1 MLALTRQL
9 TSVLEL
15 MSAEALRG
23 DAGTSLPLNS
33 LTDVATG
40 CGLQFGI
47 PQCLITGTARPAE
60 AEDHTAVC
68 MRGAIALFPAEA
80 CSQSSLLCIAG
91 EAQMA
96 TRF

>member
-1 MLALTRQL
+1 MLALTKQL

-47 PQCLITGTARPAE
+47 PQCF
-60 AEDHTAVC
+60 DH
-68 MRGAIALFPAEA
+68 RD
-80 CSQSSLLCIAG
+80 
-91 EAQMA
+91 
-96 TRF
+96 